1 MTEMFYGCKKLNKL
15 NINNFEIRDSTRIKN
30 IFSGCKKEL
39 KKEMKDKYKKFK
51 DISFDE
57 DNNDDINGNY
67 NDSNTLTHIIFDSDS
82 DINSF

>member
-1 MTEMFYGCKKLNKL
+1 M
-15 NINNFEIRDSTRIKN
+15 R
-30 IFSGCKKEL
+30 
-39 KKEMKDKYKKFK
+39 DKYKKFK

-57 DNNDDINGNY
+57 DNNDDINGIY